1 MSIKQILI
9 LSFALL
15 CGQLNAQG
23 IDPLELVPDR
33 SRVLWTAT
41 KVTGEHTG
49 GVPVASGTVEVAD
62 GELIGAEI
70 TMDMSGLTC
79 LDIESPESNAK
90 LVRHLKSDDFFAVEK
105 FPAATFKTTKV
116 EAIPGAGRGKPNYRV
131 SGDLTIKGITH
142 PVSFDC
148 IFWMDGSSARAAA
161 NFTFDR
167 SKYDIQYRSASFF
180 SDLGDKAIS
189 DTVSLTFDIAAQ

>member
-1 MSIKQILI
+1 MSIKPILI
-9 LSFALL
+9 LTTALL

-49 GVPVASGTVEVAD
+49 GVPVASGTMEVAD
-62 GELIGAEI
+62 GELIGANV
-70 TMDMSGLTC
+70 TMDMSALTC
-79 LDIESPESNAK
+79 IDIESPETNAK
-90 LVRHLKSDDFFAVEK
+90 LVRHLKSDDFFAVEAH
-105 FPAATFKTTKV
+105 PTASFKTTSV
-116 EAIPGAGRGKPNYRV
+116 EAIPGAGKGKPNYRIT
-131 SGDLTIKGITH
+131 GELTIKGATH
-142 PVSFDC
+142 PITFDC
-148 IFWMDGSSARAAA
+148 IFWMDGSSGRAAA

-189 DTVSLTFDIAAQ
+189 DTVSLTFDITAQ